1 MPAKAGHLPSLH
13 LHCYD
18 PNTVQLALDK
28 VKGRSSLAVRRVRIK
43 KKKIQRSPAFLFT
56 RSVSLLSL
64 AQFQLYHGAWP
75 LLSQGCPREAAEPP
89 GPGSCAPDSPAATV
103 LWGVESRRSSL
114 IFPLLLF
121 ARGAGKTKGK
131 VYRGPG
137 GTVTGHRELRCP
149 RGQHSRQG
157 CRLALGCVGLTR
169 AKTDRSW
176 VACLPCK
183 MVTVCILT
191 HSPRHCSRQNAQ
203 QHLGLRTL
211 RARINFH
218 FRGSYMECKMVPP
231 LGSLT
236 T

>member
-1 MPAKAGHLPSLH
+1 ME
-13 LHCYD
+13 
-18 PNTVQLALDK
+18 LALDK
-28 VKGRSSLAVRRVRIK
+28 VKGPNSLVVRRVRIK
-43 KKKIQRSPAFLFT
+43 KKKIQRIPAFLLIPSISLSFPFLKSNGT
-56 RSVSLLSL
+56 MGLGPCSHRGVHGELRSR
-64 AQFQLYHGAWP
+64 
-75 LLSQGCPREAAEPP
+75 QGQAAVLRI
-89 GPGSCAPDSPAATV
+89 SPAATV

-131 VYRGPG
+131 VYCGPG

-149 RGQHSRQG
+149 WGQHSWQG

-169 AKTDRSW
+169 AKTDWSW

-183 MVTVCILT
+183 VVTVCILT
-191 HSPRHCSRQNAQ
+191 HSPRHCSRQNGQ

-236 T
+236 I